1 MIINVD
7 SLFAMV
13 DRCVAASDLAHYR
26 AEPITLVTAPSFV
39 AGLPAR
45 IGRGHDA
52 FAAVQYA
59 RDAANVAVSDD
70 GYWPL
75 DHLMGCVIQRIAWF
89 RVGRDA
95 TFDVYRAEFAR
106 IETDLGYQVE
116 PDGHSVR
123 WKDGRRVCSSVDMYD
138 KPDCRFHKQ
147 EEVSR

>member
-13 DRCVAASDLAHYR
+13 DRCVMDSDLAHYR
-26 AEPITLVTAPSFV
+26 AEPITAVTARSFV

-45 IGRGHDA
+45 IGWGHDA

-59 RDAANVAVSDD
+59 RDAAAVAVFDD

-95 TFDVYRAEFAR
+95 TFDVYRTEFAR
-106 IETDLGYQVE
+106 IETDLGYRVE
-116 PDGHSVR
+116 PDGHPAR
-123 WKDGRRVCSSVDMYD
+123 WKNGRKVCSSVDIYG

-147 EEVSR
+147 EGVCR